1 MLETN
6 IDDTS
11 GEILG
16 HALEKIMEIA
26 LDCYYS
32 PIFMKKNRPAY
43 KLSVIYKACD
53 EEKIEDIIFTETTS
67 IGVRKFE
74 LDRTILDRK
83 IISLVYNGLILSY
96 KKVSY
101 RDKFYVYPEYESA
114 KKLAK
119 YEFLPIKESFDKM
132 KFIYKEYYK
141 ENY

>member
-16 HALEKIMEIA
+16 HAMEKIMETA

-67 IGVRKFE
+67 IGVRKFD

-83 IISLVYNGLILSY
+83 IVEIPYKNKDYLAKQVSY
-96 KKVSY
+96 K
-101 RDKFYVYPEYESA
+101 DKTYTYPEYESA
-114 KKLAK
+114 KILADN
-119 YEFLPIKESFDKM
+119 EGISLKEAYDLMRALVM
-132 KFIYKEYYK
+132 KIEK
-141 ENY
+141 

>member
-43 KLSVIYKACD
+43 KLSVIYKSED

-67 IGVRKFE
+67 IGVRKFDLE
-74 LDRTILDRK
+74 RTILDRK
-83 IISLVYNGLILSY
+83 IIKISYNNKDYLAKQVSY
-96 KKVSY
+96 K
-101 RDKFYVYPEYESA
+101 DKTYTYPEYESA
-114 KKLAK
+114 KDLA
-119 YEFLPIKESFDKM
+119 ENEGLSLKEAYDLMRTLVVKIE
-132 KFIYKEYYK
+132 K
-141 ENY
+141 

>member
-43 KLSVIYKACD
+43 KLSVIYKAEN
-53 EEKIEDIIFTETTS
+53 EEKIEDIIFRETTS
-67 IGVRKFE
+67 IGVRKFDLE
-74 LDRTILDRK
+74 RTILDRK
-83 IISLVYNGLILSY
+83 IIKIPYGDRDYLAKQVSY
-96 KKVSY
+96 K
-101 RDKFYVYPEYESA
+101 DKTYTYPEYESA
-114 KKLAK
+114 KDLAENEGISLK
-119 YEFLPIKESFDKM
+119 EAYDLMRALVIK
-132 KFIYKEYYK
+132 I
-141 ENY
+141 

>member
-53 EEKIEDIIFTETTS
+53 EKKIEDIIFTETTS
-67 IGVRKFE
+67 IGVRKFD

-83 IISLVYNGLILSY
+83 IIKIPYRDRDYLAKQVSY
-96 KKVSY
+96 KDNTY
-101 RDKFYVYPEYESA
+101 TYPEYESA
-114 KKLAK
+114 KDLA
-119 YEFLPIKESFDKM
+119 ENEGLSLKEAYDLMRALVVKIE
-132 KFIYKEYYK
+132 K
-141 ENY
+141 